1 MKKITSIITLCCTLS
16 VVQAQVV
23 QLSVEDCVKY
33 AFENKSTLKS
43 LKFEETL
50 QKLRNSDIATATKP
64 QVSFSGSGSGFLLV
78 PKSRADAGAFGNLF
92 GPAPYIKAEA
102 IDQAILQNYTQ
113 QLSSRK
119 YNELQ
124 FALPYNVS
132 CTLSVTQILFEPSI
146 FIALEARAGLEEL
159 TRINTA
165 RSLVQT
171 RYDITKAYYQILIAQ
186 KRLSLFDNNIN
197 LVNSFYD
204 MTNKLFKEGFAEK
217 IDADRLLVQ
226 RNNLTVEKN
235 KVENLIA
242 LSYQLLKFQMGMP
255 LTEGILLTDT
265 LNVTDIK
272 RDALGAD
279 LNFNNRIEIQQLQ
292 MASKLQSL
300 DIKRYQK
307 SNLPT
312 VVAFGNAGLGSSTKS
327 FGDLFTYK
335 YFPQSLVGV
344 QFSVPVYNGGA
355 RGLKVKQAE
364 IGLQKL
370 KNDMLTVQEAISLEH
385 ANAKTQLT
393 NSLIALDNQE
403 TNIGLAQ
410 RVYDVAQKKYK
421 EGLGSSIEVL
431 QAQSALKDAQ
441 SNYLNATFD
450 VVNTYVDFQKALG
463 ELN

>member
-1 MKKITSIITLCCTLS
+1 MKKLVSIISLCCAF
-16 VVQAQVV
+16 VVTQAQVM
-23 QLSVEDCVKY
+23 QLSIEDCVNY
-33 AFENKSTLKS
+33 AVENKSSLKS
-43 LKFEETL
+43 FKFEETL
-50 QKLRNSDIATATKP
+50 QKLKNSDIATATKP
-64 QVSFSGSGSGFLLV
+64 QVSFNGSASGFLLV
-78 PKSRADAGAFGNLF
+78 PKSRADAGAFGNIF

-102 IDQAILQNYTQ
+102 IDQQILAAYTQ
-113 QLSSRK
+113 QVSSQR

-124 FALPYNVS
+124 FALPYNVN

-146 FIALEARAGLEEL
+146 FVALEARAGLEEL

-165 RSLVQT
+165 RNIVQT

-186 KRLSLFDNNIN
+186 KRLALFDNNIT
-197 LVNSFYD
+197 LLSSFYD

-242 LSYQLLKFQMGMP
+242 LSFQLLKFQMGMP

-265 LNVTDIK
+265 LNVANIK
-272 RDALGAD
+272 RDALGAELD
-279 LNFNNRIEIQQLQ
+279 FNNRIEIQQLQ

-300 DIKRYQK
+300 DLKRYQK

-335 YFPQSLVGV
+335 YFPQSLVGLQV
-344 QFSVPVYNGGA
+344 SVPVYNGGA
-355 RGLKVKQAE
+355 RGIKIKQAE
-364 IGLQKL
+364 VSLAKL
-370 KNDMLTVQEAISLEH
+370 KNDMTTVQEAISLEH

-403 TNIGLAQ
+403 TNTGLAQ
-410 RVYDVAQKKYK
+410 KVYDVAQKKYK

-441 SNYLNATFD
+441 TNYLNATYD
-450 VVNTYVDFQKALG
+450 VVNTYIDFQKALG